1 MRVDDDRNG
10 LSVLEER
17 TAEIKDVRMRYY
29 VGGEGPPVILVHGLG
44 GAAAN
49 WAGVVPRLVEPAP
62 VARA

>member
-1 MRVDDDRNG
+1 MGGDLG
-10 LSVLEER
+10 VLEER

-49 WAGVVPRLVEPAP
+49 WAGVVAAARRPAP
-62 VARA
+62 LARA